1 MYFRDGF
8 PSIAYYIPDA
18 KNLQGRIP
26 FKCRIL
32 EETPQFFTQ
41 SASGLTDIGMGAQ
54 LVTYKNFTFTT
65 QSKVLWNNVLY
76 SVQSIIPYIP
86 DPAMQGFT
94 KKRTQIEYIMN
105 LV

>member
-1 MYFRDGF
+1 
-8 PSIAYYIPDA
+8 
-18 KNLQGRIP
+18 
-26 FKCRIL
+26 
-32 EETPQFFTQ
+32 
-41 SASGLTDIGMGAQ
+41 MGAQ
-54 LVTYKNFTFTT
+54 LVTYKNFKFTT